1 MCEIGIL
8 RDDGVASSWAG
19 RIRLNM
25 HRGHKTRNDAAEY
38 QKSCQNA
45 SRSFSHT
52 MRTILV
58 ARMLQAIH
66 HFAIMQ
72 GLFVC
77 CLARSACADYH
88 NKYNANIEKSDAHS
102 GVNAEARM
110 PLAGDLSGFSVDE
123 VVLFIMRGGKSG
135 RLVLKDD
142 AAESSLYF
150 DAGAIVEVIHD
161 RVHGPVALVSALAAF
176 SAGQF
181 TFYEGEQIPAP
192 SMRVDESQLSSLS
205 QQTHI
210 ETDTMAPVLPDV
222 DEKLTLMLSFADPL
236 SLTPLQW
243 LLLAQ
248 IPQRCTLRHLSEGRD
263 PFAVRKALSPLLLS
277 GLVRRTGQ
285 IMSAGIAGVRLSVV
299 KGYTREEEAVELD
312 QEIIAGWRA
321 SGVFVG
327 RVLVGGHVFT
337 ALARQ
342 GLGKSIVMSA
352 SACRLCGV
360 RDTQEVDVT
369 PAP

>member
-1 MCEIGIL
+1 
-8 RDDGVASSWAG
+8 
-19 RIRLNM
+19 
-25 HRGHKTRNDAAEY
+25 
-38 QKSCQNA
+38 
-45 SRSFSHT
+45 
-52 MRTILV
+52 
-58 ARMLQAIH
+58 
-66 HFAIMQ
+66 
-72 GLFVC
+72 
-77 CLARSACADYH
+77 
-88 NKYNANIEKSDAHS
+88 
-102 GVNAEARM
+102 M
-110 PLAGDLSGFSVDE
+110 PLAGDLSRFSVDE
-123 VVLFIMRGGKSG
+123 VISLIMKGDKSG

-142 AAESSLYF
+142 VAESSLYF

-161 RVHGPVALVSALAAF
+161 RVHGPAALASALAAF

-181 TFYEGEQIPAP
+181 TFYEDEQIPAP
-192 SMRVDESQLSSLS
+192 SMHVDESQLSSLS

-243 LLLAQ
+243 LLLAK

-263 PFAVRKALSPLLLS
+263 PFAVKKALSPLLLS
-277 GLVRRTGQ
+277 GLVLRTGQ
-285 IMSAGIAGVRLSVV
+285 IMPAGITRVRLAVI

-312 QEIIAGWRA
+312 QEIVAGWRA
-321 SGVFVG
+321 SGVFAG

-352 SACRLCGV
+352 PACRLCGV

-369 PAP
+369 LAP

>member
-1 MCEIGIL
+1 
-8 RDDGVASSWAG
+8 
-19 RIRLNM
+19 
-25 HRGHKTRNDAAEY
+25 
-38 QKSCQNA
+38 
-45 SRSFSHT
+45 
-52 MRTILV
+52 
-58 ARMLQAIH
+58 
-66 HFAIMQ
+66 
-72 GLFVC
+72 
-77 CLARSACADYH
+77 
-88 NKYNANIEKSDAHS
+88 
-102 GVNAEARM
+102 M

-123 VVLFIMRGGKSG
+123 VVSLIMRGGKSG
-135 RLVLKDD
+135 RLVLKDN

-150 DAGAIVEVIHD
+150 DAGAIVEAIHG
-161 RVHGPVALVSALAAF
+161 RVHGPEALVSALAAF

-181 TFYEGEQIPAP
+181 MFYEDEQIPAP
-192 SMRVDESQLSSLS
+192 SMHVDESQLSSVS

-263 PFAVRKALSPLLLS
+263 PFAVKKALSSLLLS
-277 GLVRRTGQ
+277 GLVQRTGQ
-285 IMSAGIAGVRLSVV
+285 MMPAGTTRVRLAVV

-321 SGVFVG
+321 SGVFAG
-327 RVLVGGHVFT
+327 RVLIGGHVFT

-342 GLGKSIVMSA
+342 GLGKSIVMSPP
-352 SACRLCGV
+352 ACRLCGV
-360 RDTQEVDVT
+360 RDSQEVDVT
-369 PAP
+369 LAP